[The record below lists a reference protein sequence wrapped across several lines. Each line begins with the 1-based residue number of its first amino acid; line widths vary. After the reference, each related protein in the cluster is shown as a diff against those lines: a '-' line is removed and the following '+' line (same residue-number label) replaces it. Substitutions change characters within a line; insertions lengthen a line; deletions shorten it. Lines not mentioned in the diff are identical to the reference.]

1 MTLDDLER
9 PERTVS
15 IFTPLS
21 DHTALNLQNVNR
33 IRLLT
38 NYVIYVLLFNAYK
51 RFSSISVTF
60 LRL

>member
-1 MTLDDLER
+1 MPKSMTLDDLER
-9 PERTVS
+9 PELTVG

-38 NYVIYVLLFNAYK
+38 N
-51 RFSSISVTF
+51 
-60 LRL
+60 